1 MSVLRNEKQL
11 VRFEYDF
18 AVDGGAIGDIT
29 LRPDVVGLKEG
40 MIVTDM
46 IVRSIEAL
54 ASDGSATVTVGD
66 GTDVDAFFADQFGS
80 LDANNDIV
88 RDGTLALE
96 MGAGASLTLSVGVAD
111 LTAGKLEVYAECIS
125 K

>member
-80 LDANNDIV
+80 LDADNDIV

-96 MGAGASLTLSVGVAD
+96 MGANASLTLSVGVAA

>member
-18 AVDGGAIGDIT
+18 A
-29 LRPDVVGLKEG
+29 
-40 MIVTDM
+40 
-46 IVRSIEAL
+46 
-54 ASDGSATVTVGD
+54 
-66 GTDVDAFFADQFGS
+66 
-80 LDANNDIV
+80 
-88 RDGTLALE
+88 
-96 MGAGASLTLSVGVAD
+96 D